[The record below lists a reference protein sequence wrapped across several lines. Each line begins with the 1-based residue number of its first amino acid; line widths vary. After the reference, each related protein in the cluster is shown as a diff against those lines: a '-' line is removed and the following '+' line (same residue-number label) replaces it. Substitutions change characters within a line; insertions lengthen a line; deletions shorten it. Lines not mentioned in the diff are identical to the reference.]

1 MYLSFTHSAKCFLQ
15 ERDLDAR
22 IRGEKRTAPSSL
34 ADSDRGIDTVD
45 APR

>member
-1 MYLSFTHSAKCFLQ
+1 MYFSFTHSAKCSLQ

-22 IRGEKRTAPSSL
+22 IRGEKWPASPQFANSE
-34 ADSDRGIDTVD
+34 RGVDTVD